1 MQRYGSIYLIT
12 NTVTAEQYV
21 GQTRLKN
28 VNTRWRN
35 HVNCANSQVV
45 KKYKLANAITQY
57 GKQAFV
63 FEEIYQAFDA
73 KALNDAEIQF
83 ITDLNPAYNIAKGGA
98 GHRGVI
104 PSPELCNQR
113 SVRLKLKW
121 SDPVWRSKQIERIK
135 ENAQTEAAK
144 ERGKK
149 VAQIGTKARWENHV
163 KKVKPAKKIKHVQ
176 VKKDPQ
182 VVRELTAKLKWK
194 PVYCPQLQCSF
205 LSRKAAAEH
214 LGVLRTSISNAIKQ
228 KGVVA
233 KMYTME
239 SVI

>member
-45 KKYKLANAITQY
+45 KKYKLANAI
-57 GKQAFV
+57 
-63 FEEIYQAFDA
+63 
-73 KALNDAEIQF
+73 
-83 ITDLNPAYNIAKGGA
+83 
-98 GHRGVI
+98 
-104 PSPELCNQR
+104 
-113 SVRLKLKW
+113 
-121 SDPVWRSKQIERIK
+121 
-135 ENAQTEAAK
+135 
-144 ERGKK
+144 
-149 VAQIGTKARWENHV
+149 
-163 KKVKPAKKIKHVQ
+163 
-176 VKKDPQ
+176 
-182 VVRELTAKLKWK
+182 
-194 PVYCPQLQCSF
+194 
-205 LSRKAAAEH
+205 
-214 LGVLRTSISNAIKQ
+214 KQ

>member
-12 NTVTAEQYV
+12 NTVTKEQYV
-21 GQTRLKN
+21 GQTRLKS

-35 HVNCANSQVV
+35 HV
-45 KKYKLANAITQY
+45 
-57 GKQAFV
+57 
-63 FEEIYQAFDA
+63 
-73 KALNDAEIQF
+73 
-83 ITDLNPAYNIAKGGA
+83 
-98 GHRGVI
+98 
-104 PSPELCNQR
+104 
-113 SVRLKLKW
+113 
-121 SDPVWRSKQIERIK
+121 
-135 ENAQTEAAK
+135 
-144 ERGKK
+144 
-149 VAQIGTKARWENHV
+149 
-163 KKVKPAKKIKHVQ
+163 KKVKPPKKIKPIQ

-182 VVRELTAKLKWK
+182 IVRDMTARLKWK
-194 PVYCPQLQCSF
+194 PVYCPQLEFSF

>member
-12 NTVTAEQYV
+12 NTVTKEQYV
-21 GQTRLKN
+21 GQTRLKS

-35 HVNCANSQVV
+35 HVNCANSNVV
-45 KKYKLANAITQY
+45 KKYKLANAILQ
-57 GKQAFV
+57 
-63 FEEIYQAFDA
+63 
-73 KALNDAEIQF
+73 
-83 ITDLNPAYNIAKGGA
+83 
-98 GHRGVI
+98 
-104 PSPELCNQR
+104 
-113 SVRLKLKW
+113 
-121 SDPVWRSKQIERIK
+121 
-135 ENAQTEAAK
+135 
-144 ERGKK
+144 
-149 VAQIGTKARWENHV
+149 HV
-163 KKVKPAKKIKHVQ
+163 KKVKPPKKIKPIQ

-182 VVRELTAKLKWK
+182 IVRDMTARLKWK
-194 PVYCPQLQCSF
+194 PVYCPQLECSF